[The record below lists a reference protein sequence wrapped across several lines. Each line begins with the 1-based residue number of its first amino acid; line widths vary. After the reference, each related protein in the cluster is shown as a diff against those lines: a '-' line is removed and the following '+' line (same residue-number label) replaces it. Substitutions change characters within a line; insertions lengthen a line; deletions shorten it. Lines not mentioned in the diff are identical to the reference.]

1 MAKCKN
7 LRTGV
12 GLEGNGMTDSEN
24 LTALLMAGAG
34 DCLGKGGA
42 LNCSKLADYLL
53 EHGVIVLP
61 CKVGDKLFI
70 LYDDD
75 YGEYECSEF
84 CIGVLQ
90 ELRVFAK
97 CGISGYKNIQEC
109 PEYYCGQPF
118 CSTSFTRKD
127 FGKTVFLTREEAE
140 KALNERE

>member
-1 MAKCKN
+1 
-7 LRTGV
+7 
-12 GLEGNGMTDSEN
+12 MTDRER
-24 LTALLMAGAG
+24 LIDLMIEAKRTEPETGSFAEH
-34 DCLGKGGA
+34 
-42 LNCSKLADYLL
+42 LADYLL

-75 YGEYECSEF
+75 YGEYECSEL

-109 PEYYCGQPF
+109 PEYYCGQTF

-140 KALNERE
+140 QALQERDGS

>member
-1 MAKCKN
+1 
-7 LRTGV
+7 
-12 GLEGNGMTDSEN
+12 MTDRER
-24 LTALLMAGAG
+24 LIELMIEAKRTEPEIGSFT
-34 DCLGKGGA
+34 DY
-42 LNCSKLADYLL
+42 LADYLL
-53 EHGVIVLP
+53 EHGVIVPP

-75 YGEYECSEF
+75 YGEYECSEL

-140 KALNERE
+140 KALKEREKNV

>member
-1 MAKCKN
+1 MIYKDCIHYEACKYIYYPMSTYDEEAKAFD
-7 LRTGV
+7 
-12 GLEGNGMTDSEN
+12 ESDSCDGCQFYSDKSRFVE
-24 LTALLMAGAG
+24 
-34 DCLGKGGA
+34 
-42 LNCSKLADYLL
+42 
-53 EHGVIVLP
+53 LP

-84 CIGVLQ
+84 CIGGLQ

-97 CGISGYKNIQEC
+97 CGISGYQNIQEC

-118 CSTSFTRKD
+118 CSTSFISQD

-140 KALNERE
+140 KALKEREVR

>member
-1 MAKCKN
+1 
-7 LRTGV
+7 
-12 GLEGNGMTDSEN
+12 MTDRER
-24 LTALLMAGAG
+24 LIELIR
-34 DCLGKGGA
+34 KGYETVPIGRFVYGGI
-42 LNCSKLADYLL
+42 ADYLL
-53 EHGVIVLP
+53 ANGVIVLP

-75 YGEYECSEF
+75 YGEYECSEL

-97 CGISGYKNIQEC
+97 CGISGYQNIQEC